1 MNNLNKDE
9 MLTLLRRYE
18 EAYYS
23 GESKVSDEEYDA
35 LKAIYVEQYGEYD
48 FVPNE
53 GEVEHF
59 VKTRHLHPLKSLDKY
74 QINDEEGLRK
84 ELNRLWPIII
94 QDKFDGLSI
103 EIQYV
108 DNKLKFITRGD
119 GEIGDDV
126 TAQCMQIKGVEFLA
140 DLFTNE
146 EQSFR
151 AEILMTHSDFA
162 KLNKVREEAG
172 EELLSNCR
180 NAASGM
186 LRNKD
191 LSKVEGLTLMLYE
204 DLGSI
209 NNETSDLNDMYEILS
224 ENIKGT
230 DIRIS
235 SYYEP
240 KDIDEAIR
248 YLNELETRRRMIDY
262 DIDGWVVK
270 SNKHNS
276 LKLFGGYTGH
286 HPKNA
291 FAVKGEA
298 KGAWTPI
305 KSITWQ
311 VGKESITPVAELEP
325 VEIDGSI
332 ISRATLHNVSFLK
345 AIDLTMLEYEDKY
358 GTKPLTQVKVIK
370 ANDVIPRIIEV
381 KHHLSKM
388 PESFEGFKPGEIA
401 NFNIGNYCNIIHPP
415 TKCPVCGADTAI
427 KDTDSDS
434 EILICTGAECKAKLQ
449 ARILQ
454 MCSRDGL
461 NIAGMSQG
469 TIKKFLDTYDIEK
482 PSDILDATY
491 EDILNLEG
499 FAERSAQKLY
509 DSIQNAI
516 KEQPINKIIYA
527 SAIPLVGKSAAKDI
541 CEHFSIEEI
550 ALIFSVSEKK
560 AIELLLEVK
569 DVGEATAKSLIANKE
584 IIRELHKRIEK
595 SIDIKSNKSKT
606 TNQLTFCITG
616 QREPFKTIIESAG
629 HKVSS
634 SVSKKTSALINAN
647 NETSSKA
654 TKAKDLGIPVI
665 TTEKELRKF
674 LDK

>member
-1 MNNLNKDE
+1 MSNLSKDA
-9 MLTLLRRYE
+9 MLALLKTYE

-53 GEVEHF
+53 GEVEYF
-59 VKTRHLHPLKSLDKY
+59 VKTKHLHPLKSLDKL

-84 ELNRLWPIII
+84 ELNRLWPVII
-94 QDKFDGLSI
+94 QPKFDGLSI

-108 DNKLKFITRGD
+108 NNELKFITRGN

-126 TAQCMQIKGVEFLA
+126 TAQCMQIEGVEFLA

-162 KLNKVREEAG
+162 RINKAREEAG

-180 NAASGM
+180 NGASGM

-191 LSKVEGLTLMLYE
+191 LSKVEGLTIMLYE
-204 DLGSI
+204 DLSSI

-224 ENIKGT
+224 ENIKDV
-230 DIRIS
+230 DIRITP
-235 SYYEP
+235 YYEP

-248 YLNELETRRRMIDY
+248 YLNELESYRKMIDY

-270 SNKHNS
+270 SNRENS
-276 LKLFGGYTGH
+276 LELFGGYTGH

-291 FAVKGEA
+291 FAVKGGA

-345 AIDLTMLEYEDKY
+345 AIGLTMLEYKDKY
-358 GTKPLTQVKVIK
+358 GSQPLTKVKVIK

-381 KHHLSKM
+381 KHPSI
-388 PESFEGFKPGEIA
+388 PENLEGFKTGEIA
-401 NFNIGNYCNIIHPP
+401 KFDIDNYCDIIHPP
-415 TKCPVCGADTAI
+415 SKCPVCGADTAI
-427 KDTDSDS
+427 KESDSDS
-434 EILICTGAECKAKLQ
+434 EILICTGANCKAKLQ

-461 NIAGMSQG
+461 NIVGMSEG
-469 TIKKFLDTYDIEK
+469 TVRKFLDTYDIEK
-482 PSDILDATY
+482 PSDILNATY
-491 EDILNLEG
+491 EDILDLEG
-499 FAERSAQKLY
+499 FAEKSAKKLY

-527 SAIPLVGKSAAKDI
+527 SAIPLIGKSAAKDI
-541 CEHFSIEEI
+541 CEHFSREEI
-550 ALIFSVSEKK
+550 ALIFSVSEER

-569 DVGEATAKSLIANKE
+569 DIGETTAKSLIANKE
-584 IIRELHKRIEK
+584 IVRDLHKHIAK
-595 SIDIKSNKSKT
+595 STDIKYNKPKVS
-606 TNQLTFCITG
+606 NQLTFCITG

-665 TTEKELRKF
+665 TTEEELRKF
-674 LDK
+674 LEEN

>member
-1 MNNLNKDE
+1 MNNLSKDA
-9 MLTLLRRYE
+9 MLALLKTYE

-35 LKAIYVEQYGEYD
+35 LKAIYIEQYGEYD

-59 VKTRHLHPLKSLDKY
+59 VKTKHLHPLKSLDKL
-74 QINDEEGLRK
+74 QINDEDGLRK
-84 ELNRLWPIII
+84 ELNRLWPVII
-94 QDKFDGLSI
+94 QPKFDGLSI

-108 DNKLKFITRGD
+108 NNELKFITRGN

-126 TAQCMQIKGVEFLA
+126 TAQCMQIEGVEFLA

-162 KLNKVREEAG
+162 RINKAREEAG
-172 EELLSNCR
+172 EDLLSNCR
-180 NAASGM
+180 NGASGM

-204 DLGSI
+204 DLSSI

-224 ENIKGT
+224 ENIEDA

-240 KDIDEAIR
+240 RDIDEAIR
-248 YLNELETRRRMIDY
+248 YLNELETRRKMIDY

-345 AIDLTMLEYEDKY
+345 AIGLEHIYYKGKY
-358 GTKPLTQVKVIK
+358 IPVSKVKVIK

-381 KHHLSKM
+381 DHPLGITTPILS
-388 PESFEGFKPGEIA
+388 ES
-401 NFNIGNYCNIIHPP
+401 NIYIKSCFAPS
-415 TKCPVCGADTAI
+415 KCPVCGADTAI
-427 KDTDSDS
+427 KESDSDS
-434 EILICTGAECKAKLQ
+434 EILICTGANCKAKLQ

-461 NIAGMSQG
+461 NIVGMSEG
-469 TIKKFLDTYDIEK
+469 TVKKFLDTYDIEK
-482 PSDILDATY
+482 PSDILNATY
-491 EDILNLEG
+491 EDILDLEG
-499 FAERSAQKLY
+499 FAEKSAKKLY

-527 SAIPLVGKSAAKDI
+527 SAIPLIGKSAAKDI
-541 CEHFSIEEI
+541 CEHFSREEI
-550 ALIFSVSEKK
+550 ALIFSISEER

-569 DVGEATAKSLIANKE
+569 DIGETTAKSLIANKE
-584 IIRELHKRIEK
+584 IVRDLHKHIAK
-595 SIDIKSNKSKT
+595 STDIKCNKPKVSN
-606 TNQLTFCITG
+606 QFVFCITG
-616 QREPFKTIIESAG
+616 QRERFKTIIESAG
-629 HKVSS
+629 HKISS
-634 SVSKKTSALINAN
+634 SISKKTSALINAN

-665 TTEKELRKF
+665 TTEEELRKF
-674 LDK
+674 LEEN

>member
-1 MNNLNKDE
+1 MNNLSKDA
-9 MLTLLRRYE
+9 MLALLRTYE

-35 LKAIYVEQYGEYD
+35 LKAIYVEQYGEYN

-53 GEVEHF
+53 GEVKHF
-59 VKTRHLHPLKSLDKY
+59 VKTKHINPLKSLDKI
-74 QINDEEGLRK
+74 QVSNEESLRK
-84 ELNRLWPIII
+84 ELQRLWPVVI
-94 QDKFDGLSI
+94 QPKFDGLSI
-103 EIQYV
+103 EITSDHFV
-108 DNKLKFITRGD
+108 TRGD

-126 TAQCMQIKGVEFLA
+126 TAQCSAINGVEFL
-140 DLFTNE
+140 
-146 EQSFR
+146 QSLPFINNYSYR
-151 AEILMTHSDFA
+151 AEILMTHSDFKA
-162 KLNKVREEAG
+162 INEDKEKNG

-191 LSKVEGLTLMLYE
+191 ISKVEGLTIMLYE
-204 DLGSI
+204 QLGSI
-209 NNETSDLNDMYEILS
+209 ETETNNINSLHDCLDEY
-224 ENIKGT
+224 IKDT
-230 DIRIS
+230 NIRITP
-235 SYYEP
+235 YYEP

-248 YLNELETRRRMIDY
+248 YLKELESYRKLIDY

-270 SNKHNS
+270 SNKYDS

-298 KGAWTPI
+298 KGTWTYI

-325 VEIDGSI
+325 VEVDGSI

-345 AIDLTMLEYEDKY
+345 AMDLEDICYKNKN
-358 GTKPLTQVKVIK
+358 TPATLVKVIK

-381 KHHLSKM
+381 KHPDIL
-388 PESFEGFKPGEIA
+388 ESDIYISRTPA
-401 NFNIGNYCNIIHPP
+401 P
-415 TKCPVCGADTAI
+415 TKCPICKSQTAI
-427 KDTDSDS
+427 KDTNSDS
-434 EILICTGAECKAKLQ
+434 EILICTGANCKAKLQ

-461 NIAGMSQG
+461 NIVGMSEG
-469 TIKKFLDTYDIEK
+469 TVKKFLDTYDIEK
-482 PSDILDATY
+482 PSDILNATL

-499 FAERSAQKLY
+499 FAEKSAKKLY

-527 SAIPLVGKSAAKDI
+527 SAIPLIGKSAAKDI
-541 CEHFSIEEI
+541 CEHFSIEEL
-550 ALIFSVSEKK
+550 ALIFSASEAR

-569 DVGEATAKSLIANKE
+569 DIGETTARSLIANKE
-584 IIRELHKRIEK
+584 IVRDLYKHIIK
-595 SIDIKSNKSKT
+595 SINIKNNKPKA
-606 TNQLTFCITG
+606 NNRLVFCITG
-616 QREPFKTIIESAG
+616 QREPFKSIIENAG
-629 HKVSS
+629 HKINS

-647 NETSSKA
+647 DETLSKA
-654 TKAKDLGIPVI
+654 IKAEELGIAIIKTV
-665 TTEKELRKF
+665 EELEKF
-674 LDK
+674 LEERK